1 MPRWPSSDLKNYQAL
16 QKKRIPARPWG
27 RNALW
32 AFLVGGAIALIGEA
46 VRQLLLFLGVGPL
59 LALNLTA
66 AILVFL
72 GGLLTGFGIYDEVG
86 RVGGMGAAL
95 PITGFANAIVSPA
108 MEFKREGW
116 VMGVGARMFSI
127 AGPVVV
133 YGLLT
138 SMAVGVVHYVLFY
151 PR

>member
-1 MPRWPSSDLKNYQAL
+1 M
-16 QKKRIPARPWG
+16 
-27 RNALW
+27 
-32 AFLVGGAIALIGEA
+32 
-46 VRQLLLFLGVGPL
+46 RQLLLFWGVGPL
-59 LALNLTA
+59 MALMVAA

-72 GGLLTGFGIYDEVG
+72 GGLLTGLGVYDEVG

-95 PITGFANAIVSPA
+95 PITGFANSIVSPA

-138 SMAVGVVHYVLFY
+138 SMAVGVVYYVLFY